1 MTTTSRRRAAAFT
14 LCTFIAAAPAA
25 HAQGQA
31 PTLNADRTAEQA
43 AETAQEGQ
51 GQVGTDPQR
60 ALLPLTTPRLLPN
73 TFVEPSPSVWRDLF
87 SGTWADA
94 RRFPSRQTLGWV
106 VIGAAAAAGTRPAD
120 SQFGRSL
127 SSAAQLREVAEPGAF
142 IGSTP
147 LQLGLSVA
155 AYGVGRA
162 THSPRLTAVSAD
174 LFRAELLAQGL
185 TIGMKESIRR
195 RRPEGGGFAFPSGHT
210 TVSFASATVLQQHFG
225 WRVGAP
231 AYALASY
238 VALSRVQMKRHYLSD
253 VAFGAALGIA
263 AGRTITLD
271 RQRRMQ
277 LAPMATDGG
286 AGVQF
291 TWLGKR

>member
-1 MTTTSRRRAAAFT
+1 MTTRPQHRVAVLA
-14 LCTFIAAAPAA
+14 LCTIITASPAR
-25 HAQGQA
+25 AQDVR
-31 PTLNADRTAEQA
+31 TDRPVDSRTTGNR
-43 AETAQEGQ
+43 ETAGQ
-51 GQVGTDPQR
+51 GDTAPQG
-60 ALLPLTTPRLLPN
+60 PLSPLSTPRLLPN
-73 TFVEPSPSVWRDLF
+73 TFADPAPSVWRDLF
-87 SGTWADA
+87 GNTWSDV
-94 RRFPSRQTLGWV
+94 RRFPSRRTLGWV
-106 VIGAAAAAGTRPAD
+106 ALGAAAAAGTRPAD
-120 SQFGRSL
+120 SHIGRSL
-127 SSAAQLREVAEPGAF
+127 SSASQLREVVEPGAF

-162 THSPRLTAVSAD
+162 THSPRLIAASAD

-195 RRPEGGGFAFPSGHT
+195 KRPEGGGFAFPSGHT

-225 WRVGAP
+225 WRLGAP

-253 VAFGAALGIA
+253 VAFGTALGIA

-277 LAPMATDGG
+277 LAPMAANGG
-286 AGVQF
+286 AGVQVI
-291 TWLGKR
+291 WQGRQ

>member
-1 MTTTSRRRAAAFT
+1 MTTRSRHRVAVLA
-14 LCTFIAAAPAA
+14 LCTLITASGAR
-25 HAQGQA
+25 AQEVRAGQA
-31 PTLNADRTAEQA
+31 ADALRADDGQTAV
-43 AETAQEGQ
+43 
-51 GQVGTDPQR
+51 QVGTEPQG
-60 ALLPLTTPRLLPN
+60 ALSPLSTPRLLPN
-73 TFVEPSPSVWRDLF
+73 TLAEPTPSVWRDLF
-87 SGTWADA
+87 GGTWSDV
-94 RRFPSRQTLGWV
+94 RRFPSRRTLGWV
-106 VIGAAAAAGTRPAD
+106 ALGAAAAAGTRQAD
-120 SQFGRSL
+120 SHIGRSL
-127 SSAAQLREVAEPGAF
+127 SSASQLREVVEPGAF

-162 THSPRLTAVSAD
+162 THSPRLVAVSAD

-195 RRPEGGGFAFPSGHT
+195 KRPEGGGFAFPSGHT

-225 WRVGAP
+225 WRLGAP

-277 LAPMATDGG
+277 LAPMAANGG

-291 TWLGKR
+291 IWQGKK

>member
-1 MTTTSRRRAAAFT
+1 MTTMDQRRLAVLT
-14 LCTFIAAAPAA
+14 LCTLIAGAPATRA
-25 HAQGQA
+25 QDAPADHVAPPPAVKADQPQGQ
-31 PTLNADRTAEQA
+31 P
-43 AETAQEGQ
+43 
-51 GQVGTDPQR
+51 GTDPQGTL
-60 ALLPLTTPRLLPN
+60 APLATPRLLPN
-73 TFVEPSPSVWRDLF
+73 TFAGPRPSVWRDLF
-87 SGTWADA
+87 GGTWSDV
-94 RRFPSRQTLGWV
+94 RRFPSRHTLGWV
-106 VIGAAAAAGTRPAD
+106 ALGAAAAAGIRPAD
-120 SQFGRSL
+120 SHIGRSL
-127 SSAAQLREVAEPGAF
+127 SSASQLREVVEPGAL

-162 THSPRLTAVSAD
+162 THSRRLTAVSAD

-185 TIGMKESIRR
+185 TIGMKETIRR
-195 RRPEGGGFAFPSGHT
+195 KRPEGGGFAFPSGHT

-253 VAFGAALGIA
+253 VAFGAALGVA
-263 AGRTITLD
+263 AGRTIVLD
-271 RQRRMQ
+271 RQRRMH
-277 LAPMATDGG
+277 LAPMAADGG

-291 TWLGKR
+291 VWQGRQ

>member
-1 MTTTSRRRAAAFT
+1 MTTRSRRRAAAFT
-14 LCTFIAAAPAA
+14 LCALMAAAPAA
-25 HAQGQA
+25 RAQA
-31 PTLNADRTAEQA
+31 PVPNPTAQRTAGSTED
-43 AETAQEGQ
+43 TT
-51 GQVGTDPQR
+51 GQVGTDAQE
-60 ALLPLTTPRLLPN
+60 ALSPLSTPRLLPN

-106 VIGAAAAAGTRPAD
+106 VLGAAAAAGTRPAD
-120 SQFGRSL
+120 SHIGRSL
-127 SSAAQLREVAEPGAF
+127 SSAAQLREVVEPGAF

-291 TWLGKR
+291 VWQGRR